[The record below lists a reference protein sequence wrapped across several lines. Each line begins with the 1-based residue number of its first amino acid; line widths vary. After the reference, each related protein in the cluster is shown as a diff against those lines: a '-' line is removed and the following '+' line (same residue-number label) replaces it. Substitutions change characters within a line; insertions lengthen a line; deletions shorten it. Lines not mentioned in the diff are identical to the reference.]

1 MKKRTEY
8 FGSNPVRY
16 LQDEHGLDYVCV
28 QDLRD
33 ACDPASLVVHSVGN
47 DVH

>member
-1 MKKRTEY
+1 MKKRTEF

-16 LQDEHGLDYVCV
+16 LTDDSGLDYVCV

-33 ACDPASLVVHSVGN
+33 ACNLTMIEHPGN
-47 DVH
+47 NTIN

>member
-1 MKKRTEY
+1 MKKRTEF

-16 LQDEHGLDYVCV
+16 VTDSDGLEYVCV

-33 ACDPASLVVHSVGN
+33 ACDLTMIEHSGN
-47 DVH
+47 NTIN

>member
-1 MKKRTEY
+1 MKSRIEF

-16 LQDEHGLDYVCV
+16 LTDDAGLEYVCV

-33 ACDPASLVVHSVGN
+33 ACDIGMIEHIGSDTVN
-47 DVH
+47 

>member
-1 MKKRTEY
+1 MKKRTEF

-16 LQDEHGLDYVCV
+16 LTDESGVDYVCV

-33 ACDPASLVVHSVGN
+33 ACDLTMIEHSGN
-47 DVH
+47 KTIN

>member
-33 ACDPASLVVHSVGN
+33 ACDLTMIEHVGN
-47 DVH
+47 NTIN

>member
-1 MKKRTEY
+1 MKIRTEF

-16 LQDEHGLDYVCV
+16 VTDSDGLEYVCV

-33 ACDPASLVVHSVGN
+33 ACDLAMIECTGN
-47 DVH
+47 NTIN